1 MEKREV
7 QNVISALTQRSTD
20 YRRSCSGRVRSLFT
34 TEDMKR
40 SKFLQELTAEF
51 LGSALLV
58 IFGCGSAV
66 TLEPQ
71 LAPTVPPIAIAFGL
85 AVATIIWS
93 LGHVSGAQI
102 NPCVTLTLCLTR
114 KMTLM
119 KCMFYC
125 AIQCVGAIAGAY
137 ILYGLTPQDRRGM
150 LGITLVSPRISLWHG
165 VGVEILAT
173 FMLTLAIYA
182 TIDSRIA
189 TRPPNARITDH
200 PGSKALTIG
209 FVVTMD
215 IPWAIQYT
223 GGSMNP
229 ARSLGPVVV
238 MGVWDHHWVF
248 WLGPILGALAA
259 GVLYETACAVNA
271 SVKKT
276 RACLCGNIFDEYLLD
291 AYELDCITV
300 DNNVAELKP

>member
-7 QNVISALTQRSTD
+7 QTVINTGAD
-20 YRRSCSGRVRSLFT
+20 DNDKCSCSGRIRSLFS
-34 TEDMKR
+34 TEDINR
-40 SKFLQELTAEF
+40 CKFFQELAAEF

-66 TLEPQ
+66 TLEPN
-71 LAPTVPPIAIAFGL
+71 LAPTVPSIAIAFGL
-85 AVATIIWS
+85 TVATIIWS

-114 KMTLM
+114 KMTLI
-119 KCMFYC
+119 KCALYC
-125 AIQCVGAIAGAY
+125 VIQCVGAIAGAY
-137 ILYGLTPQDRRGM
+137 ILYGLTPEDRRGM
-150 LGITLVSPRISLWHG
+150 LGITLVSPRISLWQG

-173 FMLTLAIYA
+173 FMLVLAIYA
-182 TIDSRIA
+182 TIDSRI
-189 TRPPNARITDH
+189 TDH
-200 PGSKALTIG
+200 PGSKALSIG

-223 GGSMNP
+223 GASMNP

-259 GVLYETACAVNA
+259 GFLYETVFAVNA
-271 SVKKT
+271 SVRKT
-276 RACLCGNIFDEYLLD
+276 RTWVCGDIFDED
-291 AYELDCITV
+291 RMGAYELRTITV
-300 DNNVAELKP
+300 DNKYDVESKP

>member
-7 QNVISALTQRSTD
+7 QHVISALTQRSTD
-20 YRRSCSGRVRSLFT
+20 YRRSCSGRVRSLFS

-40 SKFLQELTAEF
+40 SKFFQELTAEF

-71 LAPTVPPIAIAFGL
+71 LAPTVPSIAIAFGL
-85 AVATIIWS
+85 TVATTIWS

-150 LGITLVSPRISLWHG
+150 LGITPVSPRISLWQG

-173 FMLTLAIYA
+173 FMLVLAIYA
-182 TIDSRIA
+182 TIDSRI
-189 TRPPNARITDH
+189 TDH
-200 PGSKALTIG
+200 PGSKALSIG

-223 GGSMNP
+223 GASMNP

-259 GVLYETACAVNA
+259 GVLYETVFAVNA

-276 RACLCGNIFDEYLLD
+276 RACLCGDIFDEDLLD

-300 DNNVAELKP
+300 DNNVTELKP

>member
-7 QNVISALTQRSTD
+7 ETAINAGAD
-20 YRRSCSGRVRSLFT
+20 DKHGCSCSGRIRSLLS
-34 TEDMKR
+34 TEDIKR
-40 SKFLQELTAEF
+40 RKFFQELAAEF

-66 TLEPQ
+66 TLEPN
-71 LAPTVPPIAIAFGL
+71 LAPTVTSIAIAFGL
-85 AVATIIWS
+85 TVATIIWS

-102 NPCVTLTLCLTR
+102 NPCVSLTLCLTR
-114 KMTLM
+114 KITLI
-119 KCMFYC
+119 KCLLYC
-125 AIQCVGAIAGAY
+125 GIQCVGAIAGAY
-137 ILYGLTPQDRRGM
+137 ILYGLTPEDRRGM
-150 LGITLVSPRISLWHG
+150 LGITLVSPRISLWQG
-165 VGVEILAT
+165 VGVEIMAT
-173 FMLTLAIYA
+173 FVLVFAVYA

-189 TRPPNARITDH
+189 DH
-200 PGSKALTIG
+200 PGSKALSIG

-223 GGSMNP
+223 GASMNP

-259 GVLYETACAVNA
+259 GFLYETVFAVNA
-271 SVKKT
+271 SVRKT
-276 RACLCGNIFDEYLLD
+276 RTCLCGDIFDEDRLG
-291 AYELDCITV
+291 AYELRTITA
-300 DNNVAELKP
+300 DNKFDVELKP